1 MFISNRSRKGNI
13 IGLARLTTENY
24 NRYLK
29 KLLICIPLMI
39 ISLICWDLFT
49 SIYLSIFYSFA
60 SYLKYHFV
68 ISCFL
73 KHARKYQ
80 NGTPKVINK
89 VLI

>member
-39 ISLICWDLFT
+39 IFFNLLGFIYQQVFIYQYFTALPLI
-49 SIYLSIFYSFA
+49 LSTISSFR
-60 SYLKYHFV
+60 V
-68 ISCFL
+68 I
-73 KHARKYQ
+73 
-80 NGTPKVINK
+80 
-89 VLI
+89 